1 MLNQILNRYLA
12 AYKGLSKSA
21 WLLSLII
28 LINRSGSVVLFF
40 LVLYL
45 TSQLDYSVSE
55 AGRMISIYG
64 LGALVGSYLGGWL
77 SDRIGVIKVMVYSL
91 VLSAIGFVVLCYITK
106 PFLITVALFIIAV
119 VAEAFRPANSTALAT
134 ICSPKN
140 RARGFALN
148 RMAINLGVT
157 IGPAIGGFLAIISY
171 RFLFWFDA
179 LTCLA
184 AALFILIIFR
194 NTELSKTKK
203 DINTNIK
210 IKNPWNDRFY
220 LILLFLLFLTGIV
233 FVQLLNTWPLYLKS
247 YYNLIENQIGLLFAI
262 NGLLIVFFELPLI
275 HSIERKGVL
284 KIMAVGTIL
293 FAGGFGILPLSTSYL
308 FAAITVIIWTFGE
321 MLVFPLIAGFIANRA
336 ADSMRGQYMGMFS
349 FTFSLA
355 FVIGP
360 ALGSWIYDSYGP
372 EYLWFGSGMLG
383 FFIMTGL
390 FILEKYQS
398 NKGNL

>member
-390 FILEKYQS
+390 FILERYQS
-398 NKGNL
+398 NK